1 MGRTTGLLQK
11 GYTAGAA
18 IPART
23 LVKFGAADGTVIPAV
38 AATDAVIGVQ
48 SEIDCSIND
57 RASVAMV
64 GNIEEVIYGGTITR
78 GDALVAGAGGKA
90 FAAAAAVGANV
101 NCIGR
106 AEVSGVAN
114 DIGTVIIAP
123 FVIQG

>member
-23 LVKFGAADGTVIPAV
+23 LVKFGAADGVVIPAV
-38 AATDAVIGVQ
+38 AATDVVIGIQ
-48 SEIDCSIND
+48 SELDCAIND

-64 GNIEEVIYGGTITR
+64 GCIEELVYGGTITR
-78 GDALVAGAGGKA
+78 GDPVVAGAGGKG
-90 FAAAAAVGANV
+90 FAAAPAGGSNV
-101 NCIGR
+101 RCIGY

-123 FVIQG
+123 FTLQG